1 MFPNKKW
8 TLGGLKTLLRKID
21 ATDSVE
27 RRSGSGLSR
36 TVCVP
41 DVIANVQDLVLSQE
55 NTQQSTADFT
65 LNRSFTGVLS
75 TELFARTC
83 IWHALRDAGRKSWRM
98 PTRSLDDNAVAICWS
113 AIRELYMVHGCIRV
127 HIDCRLGS
135 AIFFYKNCPQFS
147 KDIINNRSWCF
158 FMEHSVVWLSVTDV
172 TDGVNDWVSCCW
184 WLCWYVG
191 CDCVV

>member
-1 MFPNKKW
+1 MPFSVEDRSAIKVLRQDKQYGAETLLKMFPNKKW

-83 IWHALRDAGRKSWRM
+83 I
-98 PTRSLDDNAVAICWS
+98 
-113 AIRELYMVHGCIRV
+113 
-127 HIDCRLGS
+127 
-135 AIFFYKNCPQFS
+135 
-147 KDIINNRSWCF
+147 
-158 FMEHSVVWLSVTDV
+158 
-172 TDGVNDWVSCCW
+172 
-184 WLCWYVG
+184 
-191 CDCVV
+191 